1 MEDIMPERLPASL
14 IEAAPA
20 EAPSAPPGAPAA
32 GSKPR
37 PAVPA
42 RGTPRRRAQALLAA
56 AQAGPG
62 DRVLILGA
70 RGAPDLLC
78 AALARGCLSATSLN
92 LAPSRPEPSD
102 VVLLPATPDGLPALL
117 ACARRALQGC
127 ARGGR
132 LALQLIGSSA
142 QARVTAL
149 TETLTRLGFEKV
161 RLRHGPGG
169 EDLLVCRLPQPA
181 RPA

>member
-1 MEDIMPERLPASL
+1 MPERSPASL
-14 IEAAPA
+14 SPASPAPAPLSEAAPA
-20 EAPSAPPGAPAA
+20 EAPSTAPAA
-32 GSKPR
+32 A
-37 PAVPA
+37 PATA
-42 RGTPRRRAQALLAA
+42 TRRRAQALLAA

-78 AALARGCLSATSLN
+78 AALARGCLSATSLT

-102 VVLLPATPDGLPALL
+102 VVLLPATPEGLPALL

-132 LALQLIGSSA
+132 LALRLIGSGA
-142 QARVTAL
+142 QARVAAL

>member
-1 MEDIMPERLPASL
+1 VA
-14 IEAAPA
+14 EAAPA
-20 EAPSAPPGAPAA
+20 EAPSARPPAIPAA
-32 GSKPR
+32 TTPR
-37 PAVPA
+37 PTAL
-42 RGTPRRRAQALLAA
+42 RRRAQALLAA

-78 AALARGCLSATSLN
+78 AALARGCLSATSLK

-102 VVLLPATPDGLPALL
+102 VVLLPATPEGLPALL

-132 LALQLIGSSA
+132 LALRLIGSGA
-142 QARVTAL
+142 QARAAAL